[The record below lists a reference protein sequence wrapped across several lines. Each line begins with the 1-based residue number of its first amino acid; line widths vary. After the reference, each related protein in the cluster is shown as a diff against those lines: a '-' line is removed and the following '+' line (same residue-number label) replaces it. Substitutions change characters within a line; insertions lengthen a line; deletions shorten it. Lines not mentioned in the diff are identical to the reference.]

1 MVSGSFRSKP
11 DVEFFVSRPTKMD
24 AKDGHGDVDEDDTR
38 PSNEG
43 EGSVEGR
50 NGRVD
55 RDRRGGEARDAEHSE
70 GTQGRN
76 VGDASSG
83 EDQGRY
89 SMRNQRE
96 GSDILRSNRW
106 SSRRNFD
113 EDNDMDDEADSEADG
128 KSESGR
134 DDGFESR
141 TRWQKFI
148 HWLHSPLQQTKTA
161 AKRMQQSEFALVA
174 ILLQQRMIVVT
185 DKQVFAS
192 YPSVRHWVNYNT
204 AGAPSGF
211 LAGESERGSSDIPR
225 GSGISM
231 VEVDEPDM
239 DPGYHTRTESFM
251 AQKVHRCCRTI
262 PKLPL
267 VTATLNPM
275 SLLSFVWAFVMLFT
289 ILVYVA
295 FLLPITLAF
304 SDDLTLTSWLE
315 WLDTSFGLL
324 FVVDLYLKFRTGFI
338 VRYRNRVKL
347 VMDSRVV
354 AKYYFFSF
362 VFWVDFLSVLPFFLT
377 IVATATDGA
386 AVKNNAFQAFKLF
399 RLLRMFQFL
408 SIVSSGSIGLAEE
421 RASNFFGPTFLY
433 FLHVLYTFAM
443 VANFFACLFLYT
455 AFDLEDLDDSWLTDV
470 NGKDLTNSVPP
481 RQYLAALYF
490 AVTTITTVG

>member
-1 MVSGSFRSKP
+1 
-11 DVEFFVSRPTKMD
+11 
-24 AKDGHGDVDEDDTR
+24 
-38 PSNEG
+38 
-43 EGSVEGR
+43 
-50 NGRVD
+50 
-55 RDRRGGEARDAEHSE
+55 
-70 GTQGRN
+70 
-76 VGDASSG
+76 
-83 EDQGRY
+83 
-89 SMRNQRE
+89 
-96 GSDILRSNRW
+96 
-106 SSRRNFD
+106 
-113 EDNDMDDEADSEADG
+113 
-128 KSESGR
+128 
-134 DDGFESR
+134 
-141 TRWQKFI
+141 
-148 HWLHSPLQQTKTA
+148 
-161 AKRMQQSEFALVA
+161 
-174 ILLQQRMIVVT
+174 
-185 DKQVFAS
+185 
-192 YPSVRHWVNYNT
+192 
-204 AGAPSGF
+204 
-211 LAGESERGSSDIPR
+211 
-225 GSGISM
+225 M

-295 FLLPITLAF
+295 FMLPITLAF